1 MYIFDTDHISL
12 YGRDFPAI
20 VERVAFTRTPLITT
34 LVTVEE
40 QIRGRIKQLAETK
53 TDATRSQAYEWLT
66 ETIRF
71 LNAFEVLQYTEEAQ
85 QTFIRLRAERIRI
98 GTNDLRI
105 ASIALAHGGIVLTRN
120 RKDFA
125 QVPYLTIEDWSF

>member
-20 VERVAFTRTPLITT
+20 VERVAFTRTSLITT
-34 LVTVEE
+34 VVTVEE

-66 ETIRF
+66 S
-71 LNAFEVLQYTEEAQ
+71 NVYPS
-85 QTFIRLRAERIRI
+85 LRAKVRSH
-98 GTNDLRI
+98 LRRDQKEK
-105 ASIALAHGGIVLTRN
+105 SRVVMRRPLTCALMFIVFLAWISP
-120 RKDFA
+120 K
-125 QVPYLTIEDWSF
+125 LMDWKL